1 VVDATSALT
10 ADQSCPGAE
19 SSFLPGESPQR
30 AGNHRPDWNDVDRK
44 RTPAL
49 TTPAQRWV
57 LGLSALASFVVVLD
71 MLVVATALSAIQHD
85 LGASLEDLEW
95 TVNAYTLSFAVLLM
109 TGSALGDRYGRRRLF
124 AIGLGLFAA
133 ASAACALATQV
144 GALIAAR
151 AVQGAGAALIMPVAL
166 GLLNGAFPPERRGWA
181 TGIYGSVTGLAAIV
195 GPIVGGVVTE
205 HLAWQWIFWLNV
217 PITLIAIPL
226 VLGRIAETRGPG
238 GTLDLPGLALAAGA
252 ALGVTWALVRGN
264 TAGWS
269 SLETVSTLAGGLLL
283 GGSFVVRELRA
294 RAPMLPMRLFRSPA
308 FSAGNAVVFLLNG
321 SLTSAIFFTAQ
332 FHQIALG
339 HGPVDAGLR
348 LLPWGVAPF
357 LIAPRAG
364 ALSDRIG
371 ERRLIVT
378 GTLLLALG
386 MGWVALI
393 SGPGVG
399 YLTTALAMTVG
410 GVGFS
415 LALPAVTKAVV
426 SRVAPPDIGRA
437 SGTFST
443 SRQLGGAFGIAVTG
457 AAFAAAGGY
466 ATARQFSDGYVV
478 AMGLSAGLAFAAT
491 VAGIVLPGHRPAAAP
506 RDVPQEARGGPVP
519 TAARD

>member
-1 VVDATSALT
+1 
-10 ADQSCPGAE
+10 
-19 SSFLPGESPQR
+19 
-30 AGNHRPDWNDVDRK
+30 VDRK
-44 RTPAL
+44 ATPAV

-133 ASAACALATQV
+133 ASAACALSTQV

-195 GPIVGGVVTE
+195 GPILGGVVTE
-205 HLAWQWIFWLNV
+205 HLTWQWIFWLNV

-226 VLGRIAETRGPG
+226 VLRRIAEARGPA

-264 TAGWS
+264 DAGWS
-269 SLETVSTLAGGLLL
+269 SAETLATLAGGLVL
-283 GGSFVVRELRA
+283 GVLFIVRERHA
-294 RAPMLPMRLFRSPA
+294 QAPMLPMRLFRSPA
-308 FSAGNAVVFLLNG
+308 FSAGNTAVFFLNG
-321 SLTSAIFFTAQ
+321 ALTSAIFFTAQ
-332 FHQIALG
+332 FHQITLG

-348 LLPWGVAPF
+348 LLPWGIAPF

-371 ERRLIVT
+371 ERTLIIL
-378 GTLLLALG
+378 GTLLLGLG
-386 MGWVALI
+386 MGWIALI
-393 SGPGVG
+393 SDPDVG
-399 YLTTALAMTVG
+399 YVTTALAMTVG

-426 SRVAPPDIGRA
+426 SRVAPQDIGRA

-443 SRQLGGAFGIAVTG
+443 SRQLGGAFGIAITG

-466 ATARQFSDGYVV
+466 ATAQQFSDGYVV
-478 AMGLSAGLAFAAT
+478 AMSVSAALAFAAT
-491 VAGIVLPGHRPAAAP
+491 VAGLVLPRHRPAPATTHGHRPS
-506 RDVPQEARGGPVP
+506 VTARSN
-519 TAARD
+519 

>member
-1 VVDATSALT
+1 M
-10 ADQSCPGAE
+10 DQ
-19 SSFLPGESPQR
+19 
-30 AGNHRPDWNDVDRK
+30 K
-44 RTPAL
+44 

-124 AIGLGLFAA
+124 AIGLGLFAV
-133 ASAACALATQV
+133 ASAACALSTQV
-144 GALIAAR
+144 GALVAAR

-195 GPIVGGVVTE
+195 GPVLGGIVTE

-226 VLGRIAETRGPG
+226 VLRRIAEAHGPG

-269 SLETVSTLAGGLLL
+269 SAETLATLAGGIVFGVL
-283 GGSFVVRELRA
+283 FVVRELRA

-308 FSAGNAVVFLLNG
+308 FSAGNAAIFFLNG

-332 FHQIALG
+332 FHQVALD
-339 HGPVDAGLR
+339 HGPVAAGLR
-348 LLPWGVAPF
+348 LLPWGIAPF

-371 ERRLIVT
+371 ERTLIVI
-378 GTLLLALG
+378 GTLLLAIG
-386 MGWVALI
+386 MGWIALI
-393 SGPGVG
+393 SEPGIG
-399 YLTTALAMTVG
+399 YFTTAVAMAVG
-410 GVGFS
+410 GIGFS

-426 SRVAPPDIGRA
+426 SRVAPQDIGRA

-443 SRQLGGAFGIAVTG
+443 SRQLGGAFGIALTG

-466 ATARQFSDGYVV
+466 ATAREFSDGYIV
-478 AMGLSAGLAFAAT
+478 AMSVSTALAVAAAA
-491 VAGIVLPGHRPAAAP
+491 AGIVLPRHRPAPATTGGRLAP
-506 RDVPQEARGGPVP
+506 A
-519 TAARD
+519 TAQTTD